1 MHPKVLS
8 PKAWE
13 TVRSLGKGG
22 WLQGWTLAGGTGLA
36 LHLGH
41 RYSEDLDL
49 FGTSSFDTRRLAQSL
64 TQVGSVRIQDRSP
77 DTLHLDLDGLRI
89 SFLKAERP
97 LVFQG
102 TPYRGLTVAD
112 PRDIAVM
119 KVVAIGGRGSR
130 KDFIDLFFYLQTGG
144 TLEGVFRLLEH
155 RFQGLDFNRYHLL
168 KSLVFFQ
175 DAEEEPMPRMI
186 RPVEWEAV
194 KEALVGEARR
204 LVG

>member
-1 MHPKVLS
+1 
-8 PKAWE
+8 
-13 TVRSLGKGG
+13 
-22 WLQGWTLAGGTGLA
+22 
-36 LHLGH
+36 
-41 RYSEDLDL
+41 LD
-49 FGTSSFDTRRLAQSL
+49 D
-64 TQVGSVRIQDRSP
+64 
-77 DTLHLDLDGLRI
+77 LRI
-89 SFLKAERP
+89 SFRKAERP

-155 RFQGLDFNRYHLL
+155 RFQGLDFNQYHLL

-175 DAEEEPMPRMI
+175 GAEEEPMPRMI
-186 RPVEWEAV
+186 RPVEWETV

>member
-8 PKAWE
+8 PKAWKI
-13 TVRSLGKGG
+13 VRDLGKGG
-22 WLQGWTLAGGTGLA
+22 WLHGWTLAGGTGLA

-49 FGTSSFDTRRLAQSL
+49 FGRESFDTQRLAQSL
-64 TQVGSVRIQDRSP
+64 TQVGPVRIQDRSL
-77 DTLHLDLDGLRI
+77 DTLHLELDGLRI
-89 SFLKAERP
+89 SFLKAQRP

-144 TLEGVFRLLEH
+144 TLEGVFRVLEH
-155 RFQGLDFNRYHLL
+155 RFQGLDFNQYHLL

-186 RPVEWEAV
+186 RPVDWEAV